1 MNVFIVTCTIF
12 SFFRLSRAASQ
23 QLTQGNPNIADLSD
37 VNRPTKLG
45 ERFGQVYD
53 DQWSEAYE
61 ALKAR
66 GKRDDEI
73 VVELAKIVQVLR
85 CLK

>member
-1 MNVFIVTCTIF
+1 MKRTFSYHPFIF
-12 SFFRLSRAASQ
+12 SLSRAASQ

-73 VVELAKIVQVLR
+73 VVELAKMVQVLR

>member
-1 MNVFIVTCTIF
+1 M
-12 SFFRLSRAASQ
+12 
-23 QLTQGNPNIADLSD
+23 
-37 VNRPTKLG
+37 NRPTKLG